1 MPDLICEECHAP
13 IHDLNWGTTDNPV
26 CFDCYWELVTV
37 DTAFEQEPDL
47 ELEVER
53 RR

>member
-1 MPDLICEECHAP
+1 MPDDLICEECHAP
-13 IHDLNWGTTDNPV
+13 IHDLDWGTDGHPV
-26 CFDCYWELVTV
+26 CFDCYWELVTE
-37 DTAFEQEPDL
+37 DTAFEPDI